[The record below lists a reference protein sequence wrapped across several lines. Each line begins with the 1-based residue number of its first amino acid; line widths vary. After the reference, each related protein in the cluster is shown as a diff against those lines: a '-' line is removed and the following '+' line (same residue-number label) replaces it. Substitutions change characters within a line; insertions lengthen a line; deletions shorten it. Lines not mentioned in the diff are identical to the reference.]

1 MLRFFRMTCDG
12 HIIVWDTSKNIIQNL
27 TTREKVCDIDNEG
40 AEMVFDILSKQGECT
55 EIK

>member
-12 HIIVWDTSKNIIQNL
+12 NIIAWDTSKNIIQNL